1 MVLDCLLQRIWYT
14 AGQLVRLSFSLI
26 QVQPPQIG
34 EVAQLARDSAR
45 QLVALK
51 VQRRQPG
58 EFAQLTRNSARQ
70 LVGAEVQ
77 SCQIGEGAQFRRDT
91 ARQSFVG

>member
-1 MVLDCLLQRIWYT
+1 MEYLLQRIWYT
-14 AGQLVRLSFSLI
+14 AGQLVRLSFSLL
-26 QVQPPQIG
+26 QEQKPQKG

-45 QLVALK
+45 QLVARQ

-58 EFAQLTRNSARQ
+58 EVAQLPRDSARQ

-77 SCQIGEGAQFRRDT
+77 L
-91 ARQSFVG
+91 